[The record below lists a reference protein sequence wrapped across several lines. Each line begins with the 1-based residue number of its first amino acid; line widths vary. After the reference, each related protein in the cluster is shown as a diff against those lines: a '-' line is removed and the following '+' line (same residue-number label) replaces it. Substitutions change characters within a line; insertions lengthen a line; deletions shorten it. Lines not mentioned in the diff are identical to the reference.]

1 VRAPT
6 GILNASVRF
15 AMLALRGSPT
25 LEPQF
30 RRRRMRRMT
39 RRMTAPASDPAAPVP
54 SALDR
59 RALLEFLGLGAAT
72 AWLGGCTA
80 RGELDTRAANAFVDA
95 FGAPRWT
102 PLRPPLPTALYP
114 QARATYVVL
123 DELQVAAGFRAE
135 PLALWGER
143 FGAADGEIE
152 FGFNADFVGVVPIAG
167 APGEFFVVVNH
178 EFISAR
184 PWMQGFQRVKGRELP
199 ALRLEFGADG
209 AAEFELGGARSEA
222 LSLDP
227 ERLDAHARAELHT
240 LAREAL
246 GDLGVSILH
255 CRQRADGGFEVVR
268 DSARHRRIGGC
279 DAKTPTHSN
288 CSGGV
293 TPWGGV
299 LTCEENVQDYV
310 PEFVDARG
318 GAWSG
323 ERRVFRAVGPAA
335 PFAEPLEFEGL
346 GACLGEPQDGRDFGW
361 VGHVDPGAGVLRKLR
376 ALGRFRHE
384 NVALRCVAGEPL
396 VAYMGDDRRGGHVW
410 KFVSRARVE
419 RSEDPANV
427 ELLEDGVLYAARL
440 DADGSGEWIALEPRT
455 PLAAPQP
462 EHCAGGH
469 VWLPDRRLDVRGE
482 PRGGHVAISAAGAK
496 LRGMGAS
503 EWCKSLELACGKPF
517 ARLTL
522 GDLVWPPRGAP
533 LDAER
538 ARAHVL
544 DVLRLDAY
552 AMANAI
558 GATPTARPEDLE
570 LHPHDGSVFVAF
582 SDAVS
587 TSGDGS
593 PDVRVFPEARGLDSR
608 RYGCIVRLEEK
619 GGEPAAR
626 SFQWRRFVS
635 CGELVDGGA
644 GFACPDNLTFD
655 PQGNLWVLTD
665 LPGAAMHA
673 AVRREGDSAPGT
685 DRFAGVF
692 GSSALFMIP
701 TAGEYAGIP
710 HAFAIGPAECELCG
724 VAFSPDGRALF
735 LSVQHPGEQHGVRG
749 GAYGLPAQVERT
761 LRLATHDGGILEQ
774 SRTVPL
780 GSNWPSGRLGDPPRP
795 GVVCIRR
802 VD

>member
-1 VRAPT
+1 
-6 GILNASVRF
+6 
-15 AMLALRGSPT
+15 
-25 LEPQF
+25 
-30 RRRRMRRMT
+30 
-39 RRMTAPASDPAAPVP
+39 MTAPVPDSAAPAT
-54 SALDR
+54 STLDR
-59 RALLEFLGLGAAT
+59 RALLEFLGLGAAA
-72 AWLGGCTA
+72 AWIGGCKA
-80 RGELDTRAANAFVDA
+80 SGEVGSRAASAFVDA
-95 FGAPRWT
+95 SGAPRWT
-102 PLRPPLPTALYP
+102 PLRLPLPTALYP
-114 QARATYVVL
+114 RAPASYVAR

-143 FGAADGEIE
+143 FGAAGREIE

-167 APGEFFVVVNH
+167 ADGEFFLVANH
-178 EFISAR
+178 EYISAR
-184 PWMQGFQRVKGRELP
+184 PWMQGFQRVKGRGLP
-199 ALRLEFGADG
+199 ELRLEFGAEG
-209 AAEFELGGARSEA
+209 AAEFVLGGVRSEKLA
-222 LSLDP
+222 LDP
-227 ERLDAHARAELHT
+227 ERLDAHARAQLRT

-246 GDLGVSILH
+246 ADLGVSILH

-268 DSARHRRIGGC
+268 DSARHRRISGC
-279 DAKTPTHSN
+279 DPKTPTHSN
-288 CSGGV
+288 CSGAV

-299 LTCEENVQDYV
+299 LTCEENAQDYV

-318 GAWSG
+318 GAWTG
-323 ERRVFRAVGPAA
+323 EPRLFRAVGAAA
-335 PFAEPLEFEGL
+335 PLAEPLEFGGL
-346 GACLGEPQDGRDFGW
+346 GACAGEPQDGRDFGW
-361 VGHVDPGAGVLRKLR
+361 VGHVDPLSGVLRKLR

-410 KFVSRARVE
+410 KFVSRARVV
-419 RSEDPANV
+419 RSDDPANV
-427 ELLEDGVLYAARL
+427 ELLEDGVLHAARL
-440 DADGSGEWIALEPRT
+440 GADGTGEWLALAPET
-455 PLAAPQP
+455 PLVAPRP

-469 VWLPDRRLDVRGE
+469 LWLPDRRLDARGE
-482 PRGGHVAISAAGAK
+482 PRGGHVAVSMAGAK
-496 LRGMGAS
+496 LRGISAS
-503 EWCKSLELACGKPF
+503 EWCEALELACGKPF
-517 ARLTL
+517 EHLTL

-533 LDAER
+533 LDVER
-538 ARAHVL
+538 ARAHAL

-558 GATPTARPEDLE
+558 GATPSARPEDLE

-587 TSGDGS
+587 TSRDGS
-593 PDVRVFPEARGLDSR
+593 PDVRAFPEARGLDSR
-608 RYGCIVRLEEK
+608 RYGCVVRLEEA

-626 SFQWRRFVS
+626 SFHWRRFVS

-644 GFACPDNLTFD
+644 GFACPDNLAFD

-665 LPGAAMHA
+665 LPGAAIHA
-673 AVRREGDSAPGT
+673 EVRREGDSAPGT

-701 TAGEYAGIP
+701 TAGELAGIP

-724 VAFSPDGRALF
+724 VSFSPDGRAMF

-749 GAYGLPAQVERT
+749 GAHGLPAQVERSV
-761 LRLATHDGGILEQ
+761 RLATREGGFVEQ